1 MTLFEFA
8 AVVAVII
15 FMVILGWVIW
25 ESNVVISERNRLRK
39 ETGKYYD
46 FDIVEEL
53 EKREREKQTASIEPE
68 KVATKSKRK
77 SKTKTT
83 TTEL

>member
-8 AVVAVII
+8 AALAVII

-83 TTEL
+83 KTEL

>member
-1 MTLFEFA
+1 MTLFELASVIA
-8 AVVAVII
+8 AIV
-15 FMVILGWVIW
+15 FMVILAWVIW

-39 ETGKYYD
+39 ELGKYYD

-53 EKREREKQTASIEPE
+53 EKREREKQAAKSE
-68 KVATKSKRK
+68 KIATTSKRK

-83 TTEL
+83 KTEL

>member
-8 AVVAVII
+8 TVFAIII

-25 ESNVVISERNRLRK
+25 ESNAIISERNRLRK

-77 SKTKTT
+77 PKTKSTK
-83 TTEL
+83 TEL